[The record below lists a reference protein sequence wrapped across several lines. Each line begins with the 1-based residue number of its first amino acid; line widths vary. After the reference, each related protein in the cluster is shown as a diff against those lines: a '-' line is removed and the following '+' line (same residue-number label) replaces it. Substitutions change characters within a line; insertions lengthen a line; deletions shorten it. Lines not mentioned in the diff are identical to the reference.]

1 VTRLD
6 VALIGSS
13 GVGALSTAPATL
25 SRTACPASTAT
36 PCAARSCAHL
46 RSWRLLGVA
55 IASLCAVLGS
65 PSPGRTA
72 DLRQQSAPAAP
83 ILPVPLVVVEE
94 GKLTVDVHHA
104 ELESVLRDIATRA
117 AFDLRTSGKLGR
129 VTATFAGVSLEE
141 GLRRLA
147 PGRELMLVYRGSVA
161 RAEQAL
167 VEVRVFAGSPPS
179 DPGRAAADL
188 AEINQLLRT
197 GAGPEG
203 IGRLVDLLGAAPEPA
218 VRSRA
223 AAVLGW
229 RGGIGSEAA
238 LTGALND
245 PAPEVRAKVADAL
258 RRVAG
263 ARAIPA
269 LQLLL
274 RDPDA
279 VVRRAAARNL
289 GMLPQDTATSA
300 LTTAAADPDSSVR
313 KEVIWALRRRGVLDP

>member
-1 VTRLD
+1 
-6 VALIGSS
+6 
-13 GVGALSTAPATL
+13 
-25 SRTACPASTAT
+25 
-36 PCAARSCAHL
+36 
-46 RSWRLLGVA
+46 
-55 IASLCAVLGS
+55 
-65 PSPGRTA
+65 
-72 DLRQQSAPAAP
+72 
-83 ILPVPLVVVEE
+83 VVVEE

-104 ELESVLRDIATRA
+104 ELESVLREIATRA

-147 PGRELMLVYRGSVA
+147 PGHELMLVYRAPVGPSA
-161 RAEQAL
+161 QAL
-167 VEVRVFAGSPPS
+167 VEVRVFAASPPS
-179 DPGRAAADL
+179 DPRRAAADL
-188 AEINQLLRT
+188 AEINRLLRT

-203 IGRLVDLLGAAPEPA
+203 IARLVDLLGAAPEPA

-238 LTGALND
+238 LTEALND
-245 PAPEVRAKVADAL
+245 PAPDVRIQVVDAL

-279 VVRRAAARNL
+279 VVRRAAARSL
-289 GMLPQDTATSA
+289 GMLPEAAATSA
-300 LTTAAADPDSSVR
+300 LTAATGDPDASVR